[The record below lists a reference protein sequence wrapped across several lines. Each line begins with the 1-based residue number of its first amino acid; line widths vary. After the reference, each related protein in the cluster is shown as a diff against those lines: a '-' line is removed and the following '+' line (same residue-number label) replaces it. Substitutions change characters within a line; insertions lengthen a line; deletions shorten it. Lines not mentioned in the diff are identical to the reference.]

1 MHKNTRN
8 FLPMNQERTE
18 SQNNFTITLKCF
30 YGFEEVLKEEL
41 VELGYTHCQVGNR
54 AVSLNGTWKD
64 VYFLNL
70 YSRCAISVL
79 VEITRFAFRGEQD
92 LYDASLS
99 VKWSNWFHESQTFVV
114 RGAIQTQRVRNTHYP
129 FLLIKDGI
137 VDHFR
142 EYNKERPSIDTKHP
156 KIVIDLYLNDREGVL
171 SVNTSGLPLF
181 QRGYRTST
189 GIAPINE
196 VVAASLI
203 RLSGWNRKQA
213 FYDPFCGSGTFLIE
227 AALLATGIPSNI
239 ERTHYAFKNLANFN
253 GTLWEEIY
261 DNAPRIV
268 RSLPCSINGSDIS
281 DEMVIKARRNLRGFS
296 FGRFIEVSSKDFR
309 EITEKKG
316 IQFMLTNPPYDE
328 RMQLENDELYQQL
341 GTWMKHT
348 MQEIP
353 IWIISNNAEGFK
365 AIGLKASK
373 KMEVFNG
380 ALRCSFRRYDTY
392 DSSINDRQ

>member
-1 MHKNTRN
+1 LHKNTRN

-41 VELGYTHCQVGNR
+41 VELGYTNCQVGNR

-268 RSLPCSINGSDIS
+268 RSLPCSISGSDIS

-328 RMQLENDELYQQL
+328 RMQLEDDELYQQL

-365 AIGLKASK
+365 AIGLKASQ

>member
-1 MHKNTRN
+1 
-8 FLPMNQERTE
+8 MNQERTE

-41 VELGYTHCQVGNR
+41 VELGYTNCQVGNR

-268 RSLPCSINGSDIS
+268 RSLPCSISGSDIS

-328 RMQLENDELYQQL
+328 RMQLEDDELYQQL

-365 AIGLKASK
+365 AIGLKASQ

>member
-1 MHKNTRN
+1 MTMIPK
-8 FLPMNQERTE
+8 LPE
-18 SQNNFTITLKCF
+18 SRDNLTITLKCF
-30 YGFEEVLKEEL
+30 YGFEEVLKDELEEL
-41 VELGYTHCQVGNR
+41 GFTNCGLGNR
-54 AVSLNGTWKD
+54 AVSLIGTWKD

-79 VEITRFAFRGEQD
+79 VEVTRFTFRSEQD

-99 VKWSNWFHESQTFVV
+99 INWSNWFHESNTFVV
-114 RGAIQTQRVRNTHYP
+114 RGAIQTQKVRNTHYP

-142 EYNKERPSIDTKHP
+142 ENNKERPSIDTKHP
-156 KIVIDLYLNDREGVL
+156 KIVIDLYLNDKEGVI

-203 RLSGWNRKQA
+203 RLSGWDRKQA
-213 FYDPFCGSGTFLIE
+213 FYDPFCGSGTLLIE

-239 ERTHYAFKNLANFN
+239 ERTHYAFKNLANFDA
-253 GTLWEEIY
+253 EIWNSIY
-261 DNAPRIV
+261 ENAPRMV
-268 RSLPCSINGSDIS
+268 RSLPCSIGGSDIS

-296 FGRFIEVSSKDFR
+296 FGRFIQVSSKDFR
-309 EITEKKG
+309 EITDKNG
-316 IQFMLTNPPYDE
+316 IEFMLTNPPYDE
-328 RMQLENDELYQQL
+328 RMQLEGEELYQQL

-348 MQEIP
+348 VQEVP
-353 IWIISNNAEGFK
+353 TWIISSNKEGFH
-365 AIGLKASK
+365 AIGLKPSK
-373 KMEVFNG
+373 KYDVFNG
-380 ALRCSFRRYDTY
+380 DLKCSFRRYDTY
-392 DSSINDRQ
+392 DSSTSAR

>member
-1 MHKNTRN
+1 MPTNPK
-8 FLPMNQERTE
+8 PAE
-18 SQNNFTITLKCF
+18 SHNNLTITLKCF
-30 YGFEEVLKEEL
+30 FGFEQVLKEEL
-41 VELGYTHCQVGNR
+41 EELGFTDCRLGNR
-54 AVSLNGTWKD
+54 AVSLSGTWKD

-79 VEITRFAFRGEQD
+79 VEITRFAFRSEQD

-114 RGAIQTQRVRNTHYP
+114 RGAIQTQKVRNTHYP

-142 EYNKERPSIDTKHP
+142 ENNKERPSIDTKHP
-156 KIVIDLYLNDREGVL
+156 KIVIDLYLNDKEGVI

-203 RLSGWNRKQA
+203 RLSGWDRKQA
-213 FYDPFCGSGTFLIE
+213 FYDPFCGSGTLLIE

-239 ERTHYAFKNLANFN
+239 ERTHYAFKNLANFDADVWDN
-253 GTLWEEIY
+253 IY
-261 DNAPRIV
+261 ENAPRVV
-268 RSLPCSINGSDIS
+268 RSLPCSISGSDIS

-309 EITEKKG
+309 EITDKNG
-316 IQFMLTNPPYDE
+316 IEFILTNPPYDE
-328 RMQLENDELYQQL
+328 RMQLEDEELYQHL

-348 MQEIP
+348 MQEVP
-353 IWIISNNAEGFK
+353 TWIISSNKEGFH
-365 AIGLKASK
+365 AIGLKPSK
-373 KMEVFNG
+373 KIEVFNG
-380 ALRCSFRRYDTY
+380 DIKCSFRRYDTY
-392 DSSINDRQ
+392 DSKPNVG